1 MTIYEPLTELLYYL
15 EVKILY
21 IKNSIQVI
29 VKLNTFVDVSKIY
42 QDLWNIENVRYQ

>member
-1 MTIYEPLTELLYYL
+1 MTIYEPLTELYYL